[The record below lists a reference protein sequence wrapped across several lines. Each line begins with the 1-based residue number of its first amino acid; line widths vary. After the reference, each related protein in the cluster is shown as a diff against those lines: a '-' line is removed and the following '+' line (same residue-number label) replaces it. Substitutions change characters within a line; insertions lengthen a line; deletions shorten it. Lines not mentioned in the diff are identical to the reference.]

1 MTRFPVI
8 QLINRV
14 NFQLKLKKMIEL
26 KRKIISQNE
35 NLPSILYAA
44 RKSKNLSLSQIALD
58 LSVHPKYLRMLETG
72 DYVNFPEAPYDYQ
85 IVKKYGD
92 YLAQNSER
100 LWTMYLAEKKICGQ
114 LGNTVKKKSGV
125 LSQDISLWGRI
136 SSLINFPR
144 IILNSIFAVIILVI
158 STYFSWTFY
167 YSFQPPKLEIISPQD
182 NLITQERQIVI
193 EGMTEPG
200 IDISI
205 NGEMVLN
212 DDSGYF
218 SKEVKLHSG
227 INMLKISASN
237 KKKRENNLYRQ
248 IMVVDELTFNTK

>member
-1 MTRFPVI
+1 
-8 QLINRV
+8 
-14 NFQLKLKKMIEL
+14 MIEL
-26 KRKIISQNE
+26 KRKVISQNE
-35 NLPSILYAA
+35 SLPGILYAA

-72 DYVNFPEAPYDYQ
+72 DYVDFPEAPYDYQ

-92 YLAQNSER
+92 YLSQNSER

-114 LGNTVKKKSGV
+114 LGNNQKKKIDV
-125 LSQDISLWGRI
+125 LPTNSSLWNRI
-136 SSLINFPR
+136 TSLINFPR
-144 IILNSIFAVIILVI
+144 IIFNSIFAVIVLSIGM
-158 STYFSWTFY
+158 YFTWNFY

-182 NLITQERQIVI
+182 NLITKERQIVI

-248 IMVVDELTFNTK
+248 IMVVEDLTLNVK

>member
-1 MTRFPVI
+1 
-8 QLINRV
+8 
-14 NFQLKLKKMIEL
+14 MIEL
-26 KRKIISQNE
+26 KKKIISQNE
-35 NLPSILYAA
+35 NLSSILYIA
-44 RKSKNLSLSQIALD
+44 RKAKNLSLSQIAMD

-72 DYVNFPEAPYDYQ
+72 DYLNFPESPYDYQ
-85 IVKKYGD
+85 IVKKYSD
-92 YLAQNSER
+92 YLGQNSDR
-100 LWTMYLAEKKICGQ
+100 LWTMYLAERKICGQ
-114 LGNTVKKKSGV
+114 LGKVKKKDNGV
-125 LSQDISLWGRI
+125 LPQQISLFKRI

-144 IILNSIFAVIILVI
+144 IIFNSIFAVVILTI
-158 STYFSWTFY
+158 GAYFTWNFY

-182 NLITQERQIVI
+182 NLITKERQIVI
-193 EGMTEPG
+193 EGFTDPG
-200 IDISI
+200 IDVSI

-248 IMVVDELTFNTK
+248 IMVVEELTLNEK